1 MRAAPTKTC
10 LAEGNFVRLIDKL
23 RGFFGRGRAGGN
35 EFAGDGTGASLPIR
49 ALVDDSEVGQPAGV
63 AFPRFREPTIGRPS
77 RFEERADIAGA
88 RIALRN
94 AFTPAQPVTD
104 RRMFAGRLPVLSRL
118 IEVIEDRLSHVV
130 VFGERGIGKTSLLHI
145 LADLAGESRY
155 LVVRGTCGA
164 GSRFDEMFRNLLSEI
179 PVLYL
184 RNLSPTDHAVE
195 EGASLASK
203 LPTGPFDARELSD
216 LLGQVTGT
224 RILIIL
230 DEYDRLENEQFRQYT
245 AELIKNL
252 SDRAAPV
259 QLIIAGVSSNLH
271 ELIGYIPSIRRN
283 VIGLP
288 VPRLTSDEVQSIIR
302 IGESSAGV
310 SFELM
315 VADLVFA
322 LSNGSPYM
330 TRLICHHAAGIA
342 LDAKRMTVTRG
353 DVEAALDRMVEEGE
367 GRLAFST
374 AHRVQRIDIK
384 ANAALFGL
392 IARVAST
399 PDGWFSKSDLLAG
412 PSDMVQGA
420 AAVALLQS
428 ELLPS
433 GLIDADE
440 ADTETRYRFID
451 EGLANYLWMLVART
465 QFHHDRVSEVAAV
478 RA

>member
-1 MRAAPTKTC
+1 M
-10 LAEGNFVRLIDKL
+10 RLIDRL
-23 RGFFGRGRAGGN
+23 FGLFGRGSANDDAFSGVSI
-35 EFAGDGTGASLPIR
+35 GAFLPIR
-49 ALVDDSEVGQPAGV
+49 ARADDSQGAATAGSS
-63 AFPRFREPTIGRPS
+63 FPRFREPTIGRAS
-77 RFEERADIAGA
+77 RSEERADIAGA

-145 LADLAGESRY
+145 LADLATESRY
-155 LVVRGTCGA
+155 LVLRGTCGA
-164 GSRFDEMFRNLLSEI
+164 GSRFDEMFRNLLSEV

-184 RNLSPTDHAVE
+184 RNLSPTDHVVE

-203 LPTGPFDARELSD
+203 LPSGPFDARELSD

-259 QLIIAGVSSNLH
+259 QLVIAGVSSNLH

-302 IGESSAGV
+302 IGETSAGV
-310 SFELM
+310 NFEPM
-315 VADLVFA
+315 VSDLVFA

-374 AHRVQRIDIK
+374 ANRVQRIDIK
-384 ANAALFGL
+384 TNAASLGL

-399 PDGWFSKSDLLAG
+399 PDGWFSKSDILAG
-412 PSDMVQGA
+412 PSDAAHDA
-420 AAVALLQS
+420 AAIALLES
-428 ELLPS
+428 ELLSS
-433 GLIDADE
+433 GLIDVDE
-440 ADTETRYRFID
+440 ADTETRYRFMD

-465 QFHHDRVSEVAAV
+465 QFHRDRILEVVAAK
-478 RA
+478 A

>member
-1 MRAAPTKTC
+1 MGFIDR
-10 LAEGNFVRLIDKL
+10 LFSRWRNHAEDDFY
-23 RGFFGRGRAGGN
+23 GRDY
-35 EFAGDGTGASLPIR
+35 GDGNVPIHAISLEGTSIASTDAP
-49 ALVDDSEVGQPAGV
+49 
-63 AFPRFREPTIGRPS
+63 FPRFREPTIGRPA
-77 RFEERADIAGA
+77 RFDERADITGA
-88 RIALRN
+88 RVALRN

-145 LADLAGESRY
+145 LADLATESRY

-184 RNLSPTDHAVE
+184 RNVSPTDHLVE
-195 EGASLASK
+195 EGASLASR
-203 LPTGPFDARELSD
+203 LPSGPFDARELSD
-216 LLGQVTGT
+216 LLGQITGT

-288 VPRLTSDEVQSIIR
+288 VPRLSPEEVQSIIR
-302 IGESSAGV
+302 IGETTAGV
-310 SFELM
+310 SFEPK
-315 VADLVFA
+315 VPDLVYA

-342 LDAKRMTVTRG
+342 LDARRMSVSRA
-353 DVEAALDRMVEEGE
+353 DVEAGLDRMVEEAE

-374 AHRVQRIDIK
+374 AQRMNRVDIES
-384 ANAALFGL
+384 NAALLGV
-392 IARVAST
+392 IAREAST
-399 PDGWFSKSDLLAG
+399 PDGWFSRADLINGTPDPA
-412 PSDMVQGA
+412 QGEA
-420 AAVALLQS
+420 ALALLQKD
-428 ELLPS
+428 LIGS
-433 GLIDADE
+433 GLVDSDTTDSE
-440 ADTETRYRFID
+440 ARYRFID

-465 QFHHDRVSEVAAV
+465 QFHRDSR
-478 RA
+478 

>member
-1 MRAAPTKTC
+1 
-10 LAEGNFVRLIDKL
+10 
-23 RGFFGRGRAGGN
+23 
-35 EFAGDGTGASLPIR
+35 
-49 ALVDDSEVGQPAGV
+49 
-63 AFPRFREPTIGRPS
+63 
-77 RFEERADIAGA
+77 
-88 RIALRN
+88 
-94 AFTPAQPVTD
+94 
-104 RRMFAGRLPVLSRL
+104 MFAGRLPVLSRL

-145 LADLAGESRY
+145 LADLAAESRY

-164 GSRFDEMFRNLLSEI
+164 GSRFDEMFRNLLSEV

-203 LPTGPFDARELSD
+203 LPAGPFDARELSD

-288 VPRLTSDEVQSIIR
+288 VPRLTLDEVQSIIR
-302 IGESSAGV
+302 IGESTAGV
-310 SFELM
+310 NFEPL
-315 VADLVFA
+315 VSDLVFA

-342 LDAKRMTVTRG
+342 LDAKRMTVTRD

-384 ANAALFGL
+384 SNASLLGL

-399 PDGWFSKSDLLAG
+399 PDGWFSKSDILAG
-412 PSDMVQGA
+412 PSDAAQGA

-428 ELLPS
+428 DLMSS

-465 QFHHDRVSEVAAV
+465 QFHRDRMPKVVAAT
-478 RA
+478 A